1 MKMCQIQKILLKATA
16 NVLKI
21 FFMKLN
27 DSDLISDYNSTKRLG
42 NPDTPAAGDS
52 KQLRENMHN
61 TTNVAISEFDSL
73 MEQRAYKEF
82 IDHFSDTV
90 VSAEDLLSPDRL
102 AKAIIEVLQEQ
113 QTYHLKQAEHYNSI
127 IKAIQSGWDDQWNLK
142 NFNGCVM
149 NVVWSMG
156 GGTKGV
162 CTLVHQNTVLLTTSV
177 HVMFVMKSMC
187 LWLKPGTMVSW
198 LLRKYLE

>member
-1 MKMCQIQKILLKATA
+1 MKMCQIQKILLRATA

-42 NPDTPAAGDS
+42 NPNTPAAGDS
-52 KQLRENMHN
+52 KQLRENMHD
-61 TTNVAISEFDSL
+61 TTVAINSEFDAL

-90 VSAEDLLSPDRL
+90 VSAEDLLSPERL

-113 QTYHLKQAEHYNSI
+113 QTYHLKQAEHYSNI
-127 IKAIQSGWDDQWNLK
+127 IKAIQ
-142 NFNGCVM
+142 
-149 NVVWSMG
+149 
-156 GGTKGV
+156 
-162 CTLVHQNTVLLTTSV
+162 
-177 HVMFVMKSMC
+177 
-187 LWLKPGTMVSW
+187 
-198 LLRKYLE
+198 